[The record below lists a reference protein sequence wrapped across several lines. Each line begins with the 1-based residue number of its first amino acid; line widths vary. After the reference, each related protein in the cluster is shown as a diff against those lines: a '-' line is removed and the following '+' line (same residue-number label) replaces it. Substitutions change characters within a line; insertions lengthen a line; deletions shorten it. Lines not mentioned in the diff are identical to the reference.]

1 MQAEPHWLTIE
12 RMAKTVVL
20 IILDGWG
27 IGPQNDANPIH
38 VVKPENF
45 KFLEENYP
53 VTSLQ
58 ASGISVGLPWGEAGN
73 SEVGHLTLG
82 AGKVVYQYYPK
93 ITMAIQDGT
102 FFENP
107 ALKGAFTHAKNTG
120 GSVNLVGLL
129 TKANTHASLDHLQ
142 ALLKMAEKESLER
155 INLHLFADG
164 LDSPP
169 KSLLK
174 FLKQIPSD
182 KLATLTG
189 RYYAM
194 DRNESWQLVQKAYE
208 IMTSPGEASGELNAL
223 LAAFYKRGMSEEF
236 LPPLRLVPG
245 REIKDG
251 DAVIFFNFREDGIRE
266 LASAFL
272 ESNFQNFPRR
282 QFQNLYVASI
292 THYRED
298 FQNPVAFPADKVER
312 PLGKVLSDAGK
323 SQLRLAETYKYAHVT
338 FFFNGHREAP
348 FKNEYRALVP
358 SLQIAHPDE
367 QPQLQAAAITD
378 RLVQAIQGGGF
389 DFILVNYSNPD
400 TIAHTGNYDACLE
413 AVRVINRE
421 IGRVLKAAGDNTD
434 IVLVI
439 TSDHGN
445 LEEVLNPM
453 SGTAETQHDP
463 NPVPLYL
470 VGAEFKG
477 KKFVNWQDVRNETAG
492 ILADVA
498 PTVLAL
504 LGLPQPPEMTGK
516 NLLKELVL

>member
-1 MQAEPHWLTIE
+1 
-12 RMAKTVVL
+12 MAKSVVL

-27 IGPQNDANPIH
+27 IGPENDANPMH
-38 VVKPENF
+38 VVKPEIF

-58 ASGISVGLPWGEAGN
+58 ASGISVGLPWGEVGN

-82 AGKVVYQYYPK
+82 AGKVIYQYYPK
-93 ITMAIQDGT
+93 ITMAVQDGT

-107 ALKGAFTHAKNTG
+107 ALKNAFTHAKQTG
-120 GSVNLVGLL
+120 SSVNLVGLL

-142 ALLKMAEKESLER
+142 ALLKMAEKEGLDR
-155 INLHLFADG
+155 VNLHLFADG

-169 KSLLK
+169 KSLPQ
-174 FLKQIPSD
+174 FLKQIPLD

-194 DRNESWQLVQKAYE
+194 DRNESWQLVGKAYE
-208 IMTSPGEASGELNAL
+208 IMTSPGEPTGELGAL
-223 LAAFYKRGMSEEF
+223 LDTFYKRGMSEEF
-236 LPPLRLVPG
+236 LPPLRLLPG

-251 DAVIFFNFREDGIRE
+251 DALIFFNFREDGIRE
-266 LASAFL
+266 LSAAFL
-272 ESNFQNFPRR
+272 QPDFQNFPRK
-282 QFQNLYVASI
+282 QFQNLYLATLTRYS
-292 THYRED
+292 ES

-312 PLGKVLSDAGK
+312 PLGRVLSEAGK

-338 FFFNGHREAP
+338 SFFNGYREEA

-358 SLQIAHPDE
+358 SLQITHPDE
-367 QPQLQAAAITD
+367 RPELMAAAVTD
-378 RLVQAIQGGGF
+378 RLVQAVQGGGF

-400 TIAHTGNYDACLE
+400 TIAHTGNYDACLQ
-413 AVRVINRE
+413 AVRVMDRE
-421 IGRVLKAAGDNTD
+421 IGRVLKAVESTD
-434 IVLVI
+434 TTLVL

-445 LEEVLNPM
+445 LEEVLSPLT
-453 SGTAETQHDP
+453 GIIETQHDP
-463 NPVPLYL
+463 NPVPLHL

-477 KKFVNWQDVRNETAG
+477 KKFVNWRDIRNETVG

-504 LGLPQPPEMTGK
+504 MGIPQPPEMTGK

>member
-1 MQAEPHWLTIE
+1 
-12 RMAKTVVL
+12 MAKTVVL

-27 IGPQNDANPIH
+27 IGPPNDSNPIH
-38 VVKPENF
+38 VVKPETF

-58 ASGISVGLPWGEAGN
+58 ASGISVGLPWGEVGN
-73 SEVGHLTLG
+73 SEVGHLTIG
-82 AGKVVYQYYPK
+82 AGKVIYQYYPK
-93 ITMAIQDGT
+93 ITMAVRDGT

-107 ALKGAFTHAKNTG
+107 TLKGAFVHAKNTG

-129 TKANTHASLDHLQ
+129 TKANTHASLEHLQ
-142 ALLKMAEKESLER
+142 ALIKMAEKENLDR

-169 KSLLK
+169 KSLPQ
-174 FLKQIPSD
+174 FLKQIPLD

-194 DRNESWQLVQKAYE
+194 DKNESWQLVQRAYE
-208 IMTSPGEASGELNAL
+208 IMTSPGEPTQLPDGQDGGLSAFLDT
-223 LAAFYKRGMSEEF
+223 FYKSNMSEEF
-236 LPPLRLVPG
+236 LPPLRLIPG

-266 LASAFL
+266 LATVFL
-272 ESNFQNFPRR
+272 EPQFQNFPRK
-282 QFQNLYVASI
+282 QFQNLYIATM
-292 THYRED
+292 THYKEN
-298 FQNPVAFPADKVER
+298 FENPVAFPADRVER
-312 PLGKVLSDAGK
+312 PLGQVISDAGK

-338 FFFNGHREAP
+338 YFFNGYQEEP
-348 FKNEYRALVP
+348 FKNEYRVLVP
-358 SLQIAHPDE
+358 SLQIPHPDSKPE
-367 QPQLQAAAITD
+367 LMASAITD
-378 RLVQAIQGGGF
+378 RLVQAIQNGGF

-400 TIAHTGNYDACLE
+400 TIAHTGNYDACLQ
-413 AVRVINRE
+413 AVQVIDRE
-421 IGRVLKAAGDNTD
+421 ISRVLKAVEGTD
-434 IVLVI
+434 TTLII

-445 LEEVLNPM
+445 LEEVLNPLT
-453 SGTAETQHDP
+453 GIPETQHDP

-470 VGAEFKG
+470 IGKEFKG
-477 KKFVNWQDVRNETAG
+477 KKFINWQNVRNETAG
-492 ILADVA
+492 VLADVA

-504 LGLPQPPEMTGK
+504 MGIPKPPEMTGK

>member
-1 MQAEPHWLTIE
+1 
-12 RMAKTVVL
+12 MAKSVVL

-27 IGPQNDANPIH
+27 IGPENDANPIH
-38 VVKPENF
+38 VVKPETF

-58 ASGISVGLPWGEAGN
+58 ASGISVGLPWGEVGN

-82 AGKVVYQYYPK
+82 AGKVIYQYYPK
-93 ITMAIQDGT
+93 ITMAVRDGT
-102 FFENP
+102 FFDNP
-107 ALKGAFTHAKNTG
+107 ALKNAFEHAKKNNS
-120 GSVNLVGLL
+120 SVNLVGLL

-142 ALLKMAEKESLER
+142 ALLKMGEKEGLDR
-155 INLHLFADG
+155 MNLHLFADG

-169 KSLLK
+169 KTLTQ
-174 FLKQIPSD
+174 FLKQIPIN

-194 DRNESWQLVQKAYE
+194 DRNESWQLVQRAYE
-208 IMTSPGEASGELNAL
+208 VITSPGEPAGEVNAVL
-223 LAAFYKRGMSEEF
+223 ESFYKKGMSEEF
-236 LPPLRLVPG
+236 LPPLRLLPD

-272 ESNFQNFPRR
+272 QPGFQNFPRKE
-282 QFQNLYVASI
+282 FQNLCLVSLTRYSDKF
-292 THYRED
+292 E
-298 FQNPVAFPADKVER
+298 NPVAFPADKVER
-312 PLGKVLSDAGK
+312 PLGRVLSEAGK
-323 SQLRLAETYKYAHVT
+323 NQLRLAETYKYAHVT
-338 FFFNGHREAP
+338 SFFNGYREES

-358 SLQIAHPDE
+358 SLQITHPDE
-367 QPQLQAAAITD
+367 QPQLQAAAVTD
-378 RLVQAIQGGGF
+378 RLIQAVQGGGF

-413 AVRVINRE
+413 AVRVMDRE
-421 IGRVLKAAGDNTD
+421 IGRVLKAVEGADTTL
-434 IVLVI
+434 IL

-445 LEEVLNPM
+445 LEEVLNPFT
-453 SGTAETQHDP
+453 GTVETQHDP
-463 NPVPLYL
+463 NPVPFHL

-477 KKFVNWQDVRNETAG
+477 KKFINWRNIRNETAG

-516 NLLKELVL
+516 NLLKELRL